1 MKIFNEKQN
10 STNTNSTSSRK
21 CSYCRSEE
29 HVVSDCER
37 AVSDYAMWSK
47 YKVPLLDPK
56 CWVHTP
62 QTYVGWNG
70 QTVTYIHWYK
80 DRKNWGT
87 WANECYGAYEKV
99 QKAKNKA
106 KAKKQGK
113 RVQAKC
119 GFCGSTDHNRRN
131 CTVMS
136 EYHDRFVK
144 ANQVWRQRFYDHFV
158 TKLGISVG
166 AFIEYETSSWQNT
179 ETKTGIVGKM
189 NLDELSIFCISQ
201 YGTSWNQRVDG
212 KFRQTFKISMM
223 DGKTLHIIGTNTS
236 SNIQGDQ
243 FGDLVVSNGY
253 YNNKFKSVK
262 VRSTTPLD
270 ESWVE
275 QAYEESIDFLTKR
288 YSLEKLKEYGVI
300 GLLEKIEQDNKAYE
314 NHKRMVS

>member
-47 YKVPLLDPK
+47 YEVPLLDPK

-87 WANECYGAYEKV
+87 WANDCYGAYEKV

-144 ANQVWRQRFYDHFV
+144 ANQVWRQRFYDKIV
-158 TKLGISVG
+158 KDLGICTG
-166 AFIEYETSSWQNT
+166 AIVEHKYVNRWNSEPDI
-179 ETKTGIVGKM
+179 TKTEMIRSI
-189 NLDELSIFCISQ
+189 NLDELSIFCISSV
-201 YGTSWNQRVDG
+201 GKGWGNDVDR
-212 KFRQTFKISMM
+212 KFRQSVQITTTK
-223 DGKTLHIIGTNTS
+223 GTNLRLEDSMCTDRFGS
-236 SNIQGDQ
+236 IVTNQNSYIPTIQS
-243 FGDLVVSNGY
+243 VVVPSE
-253 YNNKFKSVK
+253 
-262 VRSTTPLD
+262 RPLD

-275 QAYEESIDFLTKR
+275 QAHEESIDFLTKR
-288 YSLEKLKEYGVI
+288 YSLEQLKGYNI
-300 GLLEKIEQDNKAYE
+300 IRLLEKVEKDNEAYE
-314 NHKRMVS
+314 NHKRMAS